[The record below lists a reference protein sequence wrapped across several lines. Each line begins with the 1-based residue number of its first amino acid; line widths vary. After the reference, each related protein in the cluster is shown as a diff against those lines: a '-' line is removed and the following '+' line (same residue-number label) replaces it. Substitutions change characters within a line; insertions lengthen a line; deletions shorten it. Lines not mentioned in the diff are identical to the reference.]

1 MTFISIFYIA
11 YKEQD
16 ISKKSLL
23 QVCMWALFI
32 YLVFATT
39 VHPWYL
45 CALVAFSV
53 FTPYRFP
60 IVWSAVVILSYYTY
74 ITPHYAENMWLV
86 SLEYLI
92 VYAYLAYELW
102 KNDCLR
108 KDIKANNKIVKSPV
122 SKKMLV

>member
-1 MTFISIFYIA
+1 
-11 YKEQD
+11 
-16 ISKKSLL
+16 
-23 QVCMWALFI
+23 MWALFL
-32 YLVFATT
+32 YLAFATT

-74 ITPHYAENMWLV
+74 ITTDYAENMWLV

-102 KNDCLR
+102 KNDFFR
-108 KDIKANNKIVKSPV
+108 RETKSENTILKTPI
-122 SKKMLV
+122 SKKILV